1 MKMKMKMKT
10 KMTLREWLPLI
21 GMTIS
26 AFLVNTSEFMPI
38 GLLTDISN
46 EFHMTEAQAGVMITA
61 YSWTVTLLSLPLMLL
76 VCRIQPKKLLLGTL
90 SVFAVCQV
98 LSVLSSG
105 FTFLVLSRIGVACAH
120 SIFWAI
126 ASPVAVR
133 VVSKEHQ
140 SKALSAIITGTSIAM
155 VLGMPLGRMI
165 GLQIGWRMTF
175 LCVAV
180 FSFLVLAYLAI
191 VFPKLEGAESFSVGQ
206 LPDLFKNFKLM
217 AVYVVVFLVATGY
230 YTSYSYIEPFLKK
243 VAGLPS
249 SWVTTTLML
258 FGIAGLIGSYLFSKY
273 YDNHRYAFVQIVLVG
288 VVAALLLLYPASVNM
303 YTGILVCAGWGLAI
317 MAFQVSFQAE
327 LIGCVSAAASSVAM
341 AIFSGIFNWGIG
353 CGTWLGGEVYT
364 QIDLKYIGLAGGAIV
379 TVATVISFVRFHVID
394 KVVNK

>member
-1 MKMKMKMKT
+1 MKT

-98 LSVLSSG
+98 LSVISSG

-133 VVSKEHQ
+133 VVAKEHQ

-155 VLGMPLGRMI
+155 VIGMPLGRMI

-175 LCVAV
+175 LCVAIV
-180 FSFLVLAYLAI
+180 SFLVLGYLAF
-191 VFPKLEGAESFSVGQ
+191 VFPKLEGTESFSVGQ
-206 LPDLFKNFKLM
+206 LPELFKNARLM
-217 AVYVVVFLVATGY
+217 SIYVITFLVATGY
-230 YTSYSYIEPFLKK
+230 YTSYSYIEPFLQK

-249 SWVTTTLML
+249 NWVT
-258 FGIAGLIGSYLFSKY
+258 
-273 YDNHRYAFVQIVLVG
+273 
-288 VVAALLLLYPASVNM
+288 
-303 YTGILVCAGWGLAI
+303 

-341 AIFSGIFNWGIG
+341 AIFSGIFNLGIG
-353 CGTWLGGEVYT
+353 CGTWFGGTVYT
-364 QIDLKYIGLAGGAIV
+364 KISLKDIGFAGGVIV
-379 TVATVISFVRFHVID
+379 AVATLICMARFRVGD
-394 KVVNK
+394 KAESAS